1 MKSAYD
7 PVYFDAARC
16 ATRPFDQFFWSL
28 FQRLALCRSSAS
40 IHSVQRP
47 NPFRQTIFAPFFM
60 LIAMPEPLHRPARAV
75 ALHQPPRLRDIVFA
89 RCACERQTQRPK
101 AELIFAASERR

>member
-1 MKSAYD
+1 MLARPARNASSANRTNTDLEHFSVIFPVSLRARRIVHTVFALAPWANRLKNALRKDEEQYD

-40 IHSVQRP
+40 IHSVKRP
-47 NPFRQTIFAPFFM
+47 LPHS
-60 LIAMPEPLHRPARAV
+60 L
-75 ALHQPPRLRDIVFA
+75 
-89 RCACERQTQRPK
+89 C
-101 AELIFAASERR
+101 